1 MWITYL
7 LLILIAVSVTSL
19 VLWISLKPTHNKHI
33 ASNPTQGSS
42 NTSIIPAA
50 ITPTAAPQALLEELV
65 VQTPPRA
72 PHKPDIGEITGGST
86 GGTVLSPGS
95 FSSPNASSTPIGNS
109 SRMRSAELGP
119 PIPFNLNPT
128 AAPTSGV

>member
-19 VLWISLKPTHNKHI
+19 VLWISLKPTRNAQTHSKPLPLDTSTI
-33 ASNPTQGSS
+33 PKVPSANP
-42 NTSIIPAA
+42 IPAT
-50 ITPTAAPQALLEELV
+50 TPATTHANPPAAP
-65 VQTPPRA
+65 
-72 PHKPDIGEITGGST
+72 HNPDIGEITGGSS
-86 GGTVLSPGS
+86 GGPVLSPGS